1 MNFFIFLS
9 LSLIQSIRVLISIH
23 IRSRYETISISA
35 TKQLALADLL
45 AKLISEWDDVLF
57 LTIPYKDS
65 GVNILTQLDDT
76 QMLLED
82 QIIKVEAMRGSA
94 FVKLIEEEVKTFY
107 FLLHRIQSTI
117 EEWTK
122 VFLEALS
129 CHSSFL
135 SFLYIHFIP
144 IYSCIYIYI

>member
-1 MNFFIFLS
+1 M
-9 LSLIQSIRVLISIH
+9 
-23 IRSRYETISISA
+23 
-35 TKQLALADLL
+35 
-45 AKLISEWDDVLF
+45 ISEWDDVLF

-82 QIIKVEAMRGSA
+82 HIIKVEAMRGSA

-107 FLLHRIQSTI
+107 FLLHRIHSTI

-122 VFLEALS
+122 VFLKS
-129 CHSSFL
+129 FISSFVFPI
-135 SFLYIHFIP
+135 FL
-144 IYSCIYIYI
+144 IYIYNFYFYIYSYIIFFLGSSTMDVFITYLFKQRYRSAITGRGGIIFSSRQNIS

>member
-1 MNFFIFLS
+1 M
-9 LSLIQSIRVLISIH
+9 
-23 IRSRYETISISA
+23 
-35 TKQLALADLL
+35 
-45 AKLISEWDDVLF
+45 ISEWDDVLF

-82 QIIKVEAMRGSA
+82 HIIKVEAMRGSA

-107 FLLHRIQSTI
+107 FLLHRIHSTI

-122 VFLEALS
+122 VFLKS
-129 CHSSFL
+129 FISSFVFSIFL
-135 SFLYIHFIP
+135 IYIYFLFLYIFLYYIFLRFK
-144 IYSCIYIYI
+144 YNGCIYYLSFQAKIS